1 MFTLQATKFTAKT
14 GVIDMTTTKAK
25 TTRTRAASKPAV
37 AAKTAATTTPI
48 IPGMPGF
55 EAFKVPEMPFAGAD
69 MFDMSKFD
77 AASMEVPTMVRD
89 MAEQAVSQTKD
100 GYAKVKAAAEESIDV
115 VEETLETVRET
126 ALEVQHKAMDNA
138 KANTDAAYDFF
149 KELFSV
155 KSVSEAV
162 ELQTSF
168 ARQQFEMMSAQSK
181 DLSSLTG
188 KAMTETFSP
197 AKQVAEKVMKAA

>member
-1 MFTLQATKFTAKT
+1 MTA
-14 GVIDMTTTKAK
+14 TKAK
-25 TTRTRAASKPAV
+25 TTRTRAASKPAT
-37 AAKTAATTTPI
+37 AAKTAETTTPI

-55 EAFKVPEMPFAGAD
+55 EAFKLPEMPFAGAD
-69 MFDMSKFD
+69 MFDVSKFD
-77 AASMEVPTMVRD
+77 AANMEVPTMVRD
-89 MAEQAVSQTKD
+89 MAEKAVSQTKD

-126 ALEVQHKAMDNA
+126 ALEVQHIAMDNA

-149 KELFSV
+149 KDLFSV

-188 KAMTETFSP
+188 KAMTETFTP
-197 AKQVAEKVMKAA
+197 AKQAAEKVMKAA

>member
-1 MFTLQATKFTAKT
+1 
-14 GVIDMTTTKAK
+14 MTTPKAK
-25 TTRTRAASKPAV
+25 TTRTRAASKPAESAPV
-37 AAKTAATTTPI
+37 EAAEAVEAATTETATAPI

-55 EAFKVPEMPFAGAD
+55 EAFKMSEIPFANTNF
-69 MFDMSKFD
+69 FDMSKFD
-77 AASMEVPTMVRD
+77 STKIEVPAMVRD
-89 MAEQAVSQTKD
+89 MAEKAVSQTKD
-100 GYAKVKAAAEESIDV
+100 GYAKAKAAAEESIDV

-149 KELFSV
+149 KDMFGV

-168 ARQQFEMMSAQSK
+168 ARQQFEMLSSQSK
-181 DLSSLTG
+181 DLSSLAG
-188 KAMTETFSP
+188 KAVTESFKP
-197 AKQVAEKVMKAA
+197 AKQAADKAMKAA

>member
-1 MFTLQATKFTAKT
+1 
-14 GVIDMTTTKAK
+14 MTTPKAK
-25 TTRTRAASKPAV
+25 TTRTRAASKPAESAPAE
-37 AAKTAATTTPI
+37 AAEAVEAATTETATAPI

-55 EAFKVPEMPFAGAD
+55 EAFKMSEIPFANTNF
-69 MFDMSKFD
+69 FDMSKFD
-77 AASMEVPTMVRD
+77 SKKIEVPAMVRD
-89 MAEQAVSQTKD
+89 MAEKAVSQTKD
-100 GYAKVKAAAEESIDV
+100 GYAKAKAAAEESIDV

-149 KELFSV
+149 KDMFGV

-168 ARQQFEMMSAQSK
+168 ARQQFEMLSSQSK
-181 DLSSLTG
+181 DLSSLAG
-188 KAMTETFSP
+188 KAVTESFKP
-197 AKQVAEKVMKAA
+197 AKQAADKAMKAA

>member
-1 MFTLQATKFTAKT
+1 
-14 GVIDMTTTKAK
+14 MTTQKPK
-25 TTRTRAASKPAV
+25 TTRARTASKPAETV
-37 AAKTAATTTPI
+37 KTETTTAPI

-55 EAFKVPEMPFAGAD
+55 DAFKVPEIPFANAS

-77 AASMEVPTMVRD
+77 TAKMEVPAMVRD
-89 MAEQAVSQTKD
+89 MAEKAVSQTKD
-100 GYAKVKAAAEESIDV
+100 GYAKAKAAAEESIDV

-126 ALEVQHKAMDNA
+126 ALEVQHKAMDSA

-149 KELFSV
+149 KDLFSV

-168 ARQQFEMMSAQSK
+168 ARQQFEMLSAQSN
-181 DLSSLTG
+181 DMSSLAG
-188 KAMTETFSP
+188 KAMTETFKP
-197 AKQVAEKVMKAA
+197 AKQAAEKVMKAA

>member
-1 MFTLQATKFTAKT
+1 
-14 GVIDMTTTKAK
+14 MTTPKAK
-25 TTRTRAASKPAV
+25 TTRTRAASKPAESAPAE
-37 AAKTAATTTPI
+37 AAEAVEAATTETATAPI

-55 EAFKVPEMPFAGAD
+55 EAFKMSEIPFANTNF
-69 MFDMSKFD
+69 FDMSKFD
-77 AASMEVPTMVRD
+77 STKIEVPAMVRD
-89 MAEQAVSQTKD
+89 MAEKAVSQTKD
-100 GYAKVKAAAEESIDV
+100 GYAKAKAAAEESIDV

-149 KELFSV
+149 KDMFGV

-168 ARQQFEMMSAQSK
+168 ARQQFEMLSSQSK
-181 DLSSLTG
+181 DLSSLAG
-188 KAMTETFSP
+188 KAVTESFKP
-197 AKQVAEKVMKAA
+197 AKQAADKAMKAA

>member
-1 MFTLQATKFTAKT
+1 
-14 GVIDMTTTKAK
+14 MTTPKAK
-25 TTRTRAASKPAV
+25 TTRSRAASKPAESAPAEAV
-37 AAKTAATTTPI
+37 EAATTETATAPI

-55 EAFKVPEMPFAGAD
+55 EAFKMSEIPFANSSF
-69 MFDMSKFD
+69 FDMSKFD
-77 AASMEVPTMVRD
+77 STKIEVPAMVRD
-89 MAEQAVSQTKD
+89 MAEKAVSQTKD
-100 GYAKVKAAAEESIDV
+100 GYAKAKAAAEESIDV

-149 KELFSV
+149 KDMFGV

-168 ARQQFEMMSAQSK
+168 ARQQFEMLSSQSK
-181 DLSSLTG
+181 DLSSLAG
-188 KAMTETFSP
+188 KAVTESFKP
-197 AKQVAEKVMKAA
+197 AKQAADKAMKAA

>member
-1 MFTLQATKFTAKT
+1 
-14 GVIDMTTTKAK
+14 MTTPKAK
-25 TTRTRAASKPAV
+25 TTRARAASKPAEV
-37 AAKTAATTTPI
+37 TEAAKTEETTAPV

-55 EAFKVPEMPFAGAD
+55 DAFKVPEMPFANAN
-69 MFDMSKFD
+69 MFDLSKFD
-77 AASMEVPTMVRD
+77 AANMEVPAMVRD
-89 MAEQAVSQTKD
+89 MTEKAVSQSKD
-100 GYAKVKAAAEESIDV
+100 GYAKAKAAAEESIDV

-138 KANTDAAYDFF
+138 KANTDAVYDFF
-149 KELFSV
+149 KDMFGV

-168 ARQQFEMMSAQSK
+168 ARQLFEMLNAQSK

-188 KAMTETFSP
+188 KAVTETFKP
-197 AKQVAEKVMKAA
+197 AKQAAEKVMKAA

>member
-1 MFTLQATKFTAKT
+1 
-14 GVIDMTTTKAK
+14 MTTTKAK

-37 AAKTAATTTPI
+37 AAKTEATTAPI

-55 EAFKVPEMPFAGAD
+55 EAFKVPEIPAFAGAD

-77 AASMEVPTMVRD
+77 GANMEVPTMVRD

-126 ALEVQHKAMDNA
+126 ALEVQHRAMDNA

-149 KELFSV
+149 KDLFSV

-168 ARQQFEMMSAQSK
+168 ARQQFEMMSTQSK
-181 DLSSLTG
+181 DLSTLTG
-188 KAMTETFSP
+188 KAVTETFNP
-197 AKQVAEKVMKAA
+197 AKQAAEKVMKTA

>member
-1 MFTLQATKFTAKT
+1 
-14 GVIDMTTTKAK
+14 MTTPKAK
-25 TTRTRAASKPAV
+25 TTRTRAASKPAESAPAEAV
-37 AAKTAATTTPI
+37 EAATTETATAPI

-55 EAFKVPEMPFAGAD
+55 EAFKMSEIPFANTNF
-69 MFDMSKFD
+69 FDMSKFD
-77 AASMEVPTMVRD
+77 STKIEVPAMVRD
-89 MAEQAVSQTKD
+89 MAEKAVSQTKD
-100 GYAKVKAAAEESIDV
+100 GYAKAKAAAEESIDV

-149 KELFSV
+149 KDMFGV

-168 ARQQFEMMSAQSK
+168 ARQQFEMLSSQSK
-181 DLSSLTG
+181 DLSSLAG
-188 KAMTETFSP
+188 KAVTESFKP
-197 AKQVAEKVMKAA
+197 AKQAADKAMKAA